1 MMKLQHAKRVLSTL
15 EVKNTSDMLLELR
28 GQRHRGSA
36 GSYQASIGFSRATF
50 G

>member
-1 MMKLQHAKRVLSTL
+1 M
-15 EVKNTSDMLLELR
+15 TSDMLLELL

-50 G
+50 GDSAAARASQPVGSQPL

>member
-1 MMKLQHAKRVLSTL
+1 M
-15 EVKNTSDMLLELR
+15 TSDKLLELL
-28 GQRHRGSA
+28 GQRHRGSV